1 MTASELI
8 KAVMKEKGYSNQKL
22 ASDMGYNTASYVSE
36 KLRRKNGLRVD
47 WFVKML
53 NEMNCEIIVRDTI
66 GNKNQWE
73 LTLDT
78 EDEAE

>member
-22 ASDMGYNTASYVSE
+22 ASDMGYSTASYVSE
-36 KLRRKNGLRVD
+36 KLRRKKGLRVD

-66 GNKNQWE
+66 GNKNQWI
-73 LTLDT
+73 LTLG
-78 EDEAE
+78 EENKNE